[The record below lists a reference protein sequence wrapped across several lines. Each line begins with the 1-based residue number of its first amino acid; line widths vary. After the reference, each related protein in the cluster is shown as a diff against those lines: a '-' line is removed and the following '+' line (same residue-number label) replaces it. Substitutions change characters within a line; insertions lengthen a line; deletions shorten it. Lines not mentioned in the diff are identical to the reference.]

1 MKARLRRRARVR
13 SVRNGNKNPSHVS
26 ETGARERGTRG
37 GVRELL
43 SSLPLVYGDATT
55 QHEGGRGKQKEN
67 RDKDLRTVRFR
78 SGQVG
83 GDWLVK
89 SRKDTRTDADEQRE
103 RKVGPQLPPL

>member
-1 MKARLRRRARVR
+1 M
-13 SVRNGNKNPSHVS
+13 
-26 ETGARERGTRG
+26 
-37 GVRELL
+37 L

-55 QHEGGRGKQKEN
+55 QHEGERGKQKEN

-89 SRKDTRTDADEQRE
+89 SRKDTRTDVDEQRE
-103 RKVGPQLPPL
+103 RKVGPQLPGLDETGRGVFIRFEIERATMYATQEK